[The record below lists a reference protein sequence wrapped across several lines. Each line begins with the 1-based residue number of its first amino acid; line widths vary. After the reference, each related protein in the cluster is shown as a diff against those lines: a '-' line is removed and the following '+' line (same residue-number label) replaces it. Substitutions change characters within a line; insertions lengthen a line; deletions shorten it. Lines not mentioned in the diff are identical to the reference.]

1 MAASAAIVAIE
12 GKAFAPCLSAWLAI
26 EISTSRAASFALLW
40 VMTHDTAWMLTV
52 RPRTATSVGSDVDPR
67 AIDLESTKIRRQHR
81 QATSSQLREGL
92 CPARS

>member
-1 MAASAAIVAIE
+1 
-12 GKAFAPCLSAWLAI
+12 
-26 EISTSRAASFALLW
+26 
-40 VMTHDTAWMLTV
+40 MLTV